1 MIKGIQ
7 AHDTLDPMAED
18 PQGLL
23 SSFGTCYSLGQ
34 IAELCAQ
41 LNSSTFAI
49 DVQLKVLSVT
59 VARAH
64 IDQNHPSVTLGGSVN
79 LAKAQAV
86 ITATFQPDHQ
96 GSLAFQAHACY
107 RAFIDGWHCAEY
119 QDTLLTW

>member
-1 MIKGIQ
+1 MIKDIQ
-7 AHDTLDPMAED
+7 AQDTLDHIAED

-41 LNSSTFAI
+41 LNIRTFAI

-59 VARAH
+59 VASAH
-64 IDQNHPSVTLGGSVN
+64 IDQNHPSVTLGGSVG

-86 ITATFQPDHQ
+86 ITATFQPDHH
-96 GSLAFQAHACY
+96 GALAFQAHACY
-107 RAFIDGWHCAEY
+107 RSFIGGWHCTEY
-119 QDTLLTW
+119 HDTLLTW